1 MMDYQDS
8 ILVSVCCMTY
18 NHEHFIEK
26 CLTGFVSQKTN
37 FAFEILV
44 HEDASTD
51 GTSEIVKIFETN
63 HPKLFR
69 VIYQKENVFS
79 TGKNNLT
86 GMLFPMSKG
95 KYIALCEGDDYWTDP
110 LKLQKQVDF
119 LEANPDFVGVFHDC
133 FILDERDGS
142 QHLRIGNTKI
152 DEEPD
157 LQSIIRENNI
167 STASIVF
174 RNFEHSNFWPDNS
187 QSISKGDYLLV
198 VLLAQYGKF
207 KYFNSPMSVYRIHPG
222 GIWSSRSRLYTIE
235 QDVKF
240 YTFLDSFFQKAEIK
254 DAIHYKLQK
263 AYHKYAIE
271 LVKSSNMLKSLHFLN
286 KSLNM
291 KVSEKKNKKRFIIT
305 YLIVVLSSFKKRF
318 FPFFPSLYS
327 VINRMRNPCKIR

>member
-119 LEANPDFVGVFHDC
+119 LE
-133 FILDERDGS
+133 
-142 QHLRIGNTKI
+142 GN
-152 DEEPD
+152 E
-157 LQSIIRENNI
+157 
-167 STASIVF
+167 
-174 RNFEHSNFWPDNS
+174 
-187 QSISKGDYLLV
+187 DY
-198 VLLAQYGKF
+198 
-207 KYFNSPMSVYRIHPG
+207 
-222 GIWSSRSRLYTIE
+222 
-235 QDVKF
+235 
-240 YTFLDSFFQKAEIK
+240 
-254 DAIHYKLQK
+254 AIHYHHCNTLKND
-263 AYHKYAIE
+263 Y
-271 LVKSSNMLKSLHFLN
+271 LVDNDANRRIRNFSFNFDNTVYRKNGYTLSMIFRKSLLNYSEFINICNFSWVGDWQLELYLMSKGNQGYYSIETMGVYRDHDGGIINSHFKKLN
-286 KSLNM
+286 SVDHSLHRITILL
-291 KVSEKKNKKRFIIT
+291 KYLSFVSIRSFKMSLRHRIFIQAEIIVINGNLYQSLKYFILMLRIYFVIPVYLYHEKKVPLKIVPRAFYYLLKKIF
-305 YLIVVLSSFKKRF
+305 
-318 FPFFPSLYS
+318 
-327 VINRMRNPCKIR
+327 